1 MKTWYAVEL
10 ESDLANSLRVWLKN
24 RGIKFDT
31 SGCGT
36 LDKPRTHFEMFM
48 DEETANICQEFIDKL

>member
-10 ESDLANSLRVWLKN
+10 SNDLAIALRVWFKEH
-24 RGIKFDT
+24 GISYET
-31 SGCGT
+31 SACGT
-36 LDKPRTHFEMFM
+36 LEAPRTHFEMWM

>member
-1 MKTWYAVEL
+1 MKTCYAVEL
-10 ESDLANSLRVWLKN
+10 SNDLAIALRVWLKN

-31 SGCGT
+31 SGGGT
-36 LDKPRTHFEMFM
+36 LEKPRTHFEMWM

>member
-10 ESDLANSLRVWLKN
+10 ENELAKPLRVWLKN
-24 RGIKFDT
+24 RGIFFET

-36 LDKPRTHFEMFM
+36 LEKPRTHFEMIM
-48 DEETANICQEFIDKL
+48 NEGTAKSCQEFIDKL